1 MNINMNEKTRVTLRT
16 VCMLSLALIFGIGLT
31 SCAGDEC
38 TETVTAELVSSQL
51 RITGNLELSE
61 DTSFIGDQVFQNVE
75 LNGYT
80 LTVTG
85 NLNING
91 NVEGEGNINAN
102 GTLVV
107 SGNVEEVN
115 LVADNN
121 IIINGNVEE
130 STLRARTGSLS
141 VNGNIEESS
150 LYYCTTK
157 TINGNVEDTTINRT
171 CDTLSSGGG
180 VYGSRVYNVEV
191 PCGTDTFP
199 MNNLTYKV
207 IR

>member
-1 MNINMNEKTRVTLRT
+1 MRKIEKNFNEL
-16 VCMLSLALIFGIGLT
+16 MLIALIAFVPLAMM
-31 SCAGDEC
+31 SCKPDEC
-38 TETVTAELVSSQL
+38 TELVTAQL
-51 RITGNLELSE
+51 KNNFQSRTGNLELTE
-61 DTSFIGDQVFQNVE
+61 DMSFSGDKVFHNVE

-91 NVEGEGNINAN
+91 NVEGGGNIFVN
-102 GTLVV
+102 GDLVV
-107 SGNVEEVN
+107 SGNVKEAN
-115 LVADNN
+115 LRADLK
-121 IIINGNVEE
+121 IIVNGNVEE

-141 VNGNIEESS
+141 ISGNVEESS

-180 VYGSRVYNVEV
+180 VSGSTIQVEV
-191 PCGTDTFP
+191 PCGTEEFVWK
-199 MNNLTYKV
+199 NGQTYKV
-207 IR
+207 VR

>member
-1 MNINMNEKTRVTLRT
+1 MNEKTRVTLRT
-16 VCMLSLALIFGIGLT
+16 VCMLSLILVFGLGMT
-31 SCAGDEC
+31 SCAEDEC
-38 TETVTAELVSSQL
+38 TEMVTAELVGSQL
-51 RITGNLELSE
+51 RTGNLELTE
-61 DTSFIGDQVFQNVE
+61 DMSFSGDKVFQNVE

-91 NVEGEGNINAN
+91 NVEGEGNIFVN

-107 SGNVEEVN
+107 SGNVEEAN
-115 LVADNN
+115 LRADLN
-121 IIINGNVEE
+121 IIVNGNVEE
-130 STLRARTGSLS
+130 SILRARTGSLS
-141 VNGNIEESS
+141 VNGNIEDSS

-157 TINGNVEDTTINRT
+157 TINGNVEDTTVNRT

-180 VYGSRVYNVEV
+180 VFGSRTQLEV
-191 PCGTDTFP
+191 PCGTETFQR
-199 MNNLTYKV
+199 NGLTYRV